1 MKRSIIKGIQIVC
14 ILPATLSVPFVL
26 EAIPAAILDLLDHT
40 SGLPEVALTITLA
53 VSILSGVM
61 ASWAVI
67 SSRDGYFRKNATFK
81 RKVRIGLALGA
92 LGGCAVLI
100 WATKFIAAD
109 TGISAKR
116 GAIVSGGIFCGPSIL
131 LVIFQFIAL
140 TRTRNEL
147 PSEKG
152 ETMP

>member
-1 MKRSIIKGIQIVC
+1 M
-14 ILPATLSVPFVL
+14 PATLSLSFVL
-26 EAIPAAILDLLDHT
+26 AAIPTAILDLLDHT
-40 SGLPEVALTITLA
+40 YGLPEATLAIALA
-53 VSILSGVM
+53 VSILSGVA

-67 SSRDGYFRKNATFK
+67 SSGDGYFRKNATFK

-100 WATKFIAAD
+100 WAAKFIAAD
-109 TGISAKR
+109 TGISDKR
-116 GAIVSGGIFCGPSIL
+116 SAIVSLGIFCGPSTL
-131 LVIFQFIAL
+131 LVIFQSIAL